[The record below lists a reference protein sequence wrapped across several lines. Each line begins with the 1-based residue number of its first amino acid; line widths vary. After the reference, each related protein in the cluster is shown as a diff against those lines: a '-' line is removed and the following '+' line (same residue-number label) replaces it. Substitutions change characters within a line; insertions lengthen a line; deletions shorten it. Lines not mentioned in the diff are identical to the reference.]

1 MHRIAPQTNRTQE
14 RYQAHSR
21 AACDAR
27 GYCVSRAVT
36 RKRCAQSN
44 NEAHVSQDLRE
55 AVSRALR

>member
-36 RKRCAQSN
+36 RKRCAQSSSK
-44 NEAHVSQDLRE
+44 AHASLNLRE
-55 AVSRALR
+55 SVTGALR